1 MHSRK
6 KGGKIQIQLHQKSSQ
21 TVTLHQSLRIRQA
34 PYYLI
39 QTQRRQDKPSLK
51 VIFKKRHQR
60 KKKYL
65 LHAFIH
71 RSMYCVP
78 IYLLI

>member
-1 MHSRK
+1 MHPRK
-6 KGGKIQIQLHQKSSQ
+6 KDGKIQIQLHQKSSQ
-21 TVTLHQSLRIRQA
+21 TVILHQSLRIRQA

-60 KKKYL
+60 KKEI
-65 LHAFIH
+65 FITCF
-71 RSMYCVP
+71 YT
-78 IYLLI
+78 

>member
-1 MHSRK
+1 MHPRK

-21 TVTLHQSLRIRQA
+21 TVILHQSLRIRQA

-60 KKKYL
+60 KKNIYYML
-65 LHAFIH
+65 FYIDQCIVYPFI
-71 RSMYCVP
+71 C
-78 IYLLI
+78 